1 MCVDLPRYPQEFT
14 EDLSR
19 NSHARGE
26 IIIINRKEEK
36 IDTSFR
42 NEGKR
47 T

>member
-1 MCVDLPRYPQEFT
+1 MC
-14 EDLSR
+14 
-19 NSHARGE
+19 ARFASVSAGSDE
-26 IIIINRKEEK
+26 TVSGAVMRTVKSLTTNRKEEK